1 MKNVIIVLLLLCFS
15 SSSIADT
22 IFKCETAAGVAVLE
36 TIAGGEHTFSLQSS
50 TCTSTVQKLE
60 PIVNRGQGY
69 DSWELPLGNNPQLC
83 SYAIEFID
91 NGNMQQYSVVQ
102 FTEGNRIQHI
112 CKKASVVD
120 HVFDNPQ

>member
-1 MKNVIIVLLLLCFS
+1 MKNVIVVLLLFCFS
-15 SSSIADT
+15 GSSIANT
-22 IFKCETAAGVAVLE
+22 IFKCETAQGVAELE
-36 TIAGGEHTFSLQSS
+36 TLVGGEHTFSLQGS
-50 TCTSTVQKLE
+50 TCTATVQKLD

-69 DSWELPLGNNPQLC
+69 DSWELPLGNDTQLC

-91 NGNMQQYSVVQ
+91 NGDMQQYSVVQ

-120 HVFDNPQ
+120 HVFNNPQ